1 MPKVLDLPE
10 VHVGRCKFPR
20 QFRQITT
27 FNTGELIPLMVDCNI
42 TPGDV
47 VKIPFKA
54 LLRMQTPLYPVM
66 DDLVLDVTA
75 WFVPDRITWKHFVN
89 FWGENDETFWE
100 QPTTYEIPQ
109 IESPTGGWDEGS
121 LADYFGIPTKV
132 AGLSVSQ
139 MPFRAYCKVW
149 NDYFRDENLKEP
161 IFFNDDETTL
171 TGKNYDAATYDYTT
185 DTQLGAKPMKVAKR
199 ADYFTKALPE
209 PQKISDIMIPLGESA
224 PVMGNGNS
232 LGLTDGTN
240 NVGLNADISPS
251 RIKANGYAY
260 DVPVGTTGANTNPPT
275 TIAALGVTTD
285 AGASGLIADLSNAA
299 GISVNVLR
307 TCVALQRYAETIAR
321 SGSRYIEL
329 LAGLFGVKSSDARL
343 QRAEYLGGRS
353 YPISISQVVANTAA
367 SGQTMGN
374 VGGMS
379 QTIIKDYL
387 CTKGFEEHGT
397 LLVCGCVRIKRHTYQ
412 NGLHRMFTRKAR
424 EEFYN
429 RAFDHLGESKVRND
443 ELYAQGASVVDP
455 TTGKTVDEL
464 PFGYQPAYEDMR
476 LGRHIV
482 TGEMRSNATAPLDA
496 YHYADDYN
504 QLPVLSSDWIDED
517 LTNVDRTLSVTS
529 SAANQLFGDFVFD
542 TEYTRGMSM
551 YGTPGFMDHM

>member
-27 FNTGELIPLMVDCNI
+27 FNCGDLIPLMVDCNI

-47 VKIPFKA
+47 VKIPIKA
-54 LLRMQTPLYPVM
+54 LLRMQTPLYPVL
-66 DDLVLDVTA
+66 DDLVMDITA
-75 WFVPDRITWKHFVN
+75 WFVPDRITWRHFVN
-89 FWGENDETFWE
+89 FWGENDTTFWE
-100 QPTTYEIPQ
+100 EPTQYEIPQ
-109 IESPTGGWDEGS
+109 IESPSGGWAEGS

-132 AGLSVSQ
+132 SGLSVSH
-139 MPFRAYCKVW
+139 MPFRAYCKIW

-161 IFFNDDETTL
+161 IFFNEDETTL
-171 TGKNYDAATYDYTT
+171 TGKNIDANYDYTT
-185 DTQLGAKPMKVAKR
+185 YTQLGAAPAKVAKR
-199 ADYFTKALPE
+199 SDYFTKSLPE
-209 PQKISDIMIPLGESA
+209 PQKMSDIMIPLGETA
-224 PVMGNGNS
+224 PVVGNGMTI
-232 LGLTDGTN
+232 GLTDGTN
-240 NVGLNADISPS
+240 NAGLYFGGSTNSALAKSTS
-251 RIKANGYAY
+251 YGQ
-260 DVPVGTTGANTNPPT
+260 PVGGTDTTSS
-275 TIAALGVTTD
+275 IALARTGLTTD
-285 AGASGLIADLSNAA
+285 PDNSGLVADLSSAT
-299 GISVNVLR
+299 GISVNILR

-343 QRAEYLGGRS
+343 QRAEYLGGKS
-353 YPISISQVVANTAA
+353 FPISMSQVVANTAA
-367 SGQTMGN
+367 TNQKMGN

-379 QTIIKDYL
+379 QTIINDYL

-397 LLVCGCVRIKRHTYQ
+397 LMVLGCVRIKRHTYQ
-412 NGLHRMFTRKAR
+412 TGLHRMFTRKAR

-429 RAFDHLGESKVRND
+429 RAFDHLGESNVRND
-443 ELYAQGASVVDP
+443 ELYAQGSNVVDP
-455 TTGKTVDEL
+455 TTNKPTDEL

-482 TGEMRSNATAPLDA
+482 TGEMRSNSNASLDA
-496 YHYADDYN
+496 WHYADDYN
-504 QLPVLSSDWIDED
+504 QLPTLSSEWIDED
-517 LTNVDRTLSVTS
+517 KTNVDRTLSVTS
-529 SAANQLFGDFVFD
+529 SSANQLFGDFIFD

>member
-27 FNTGELIPLMVDCNI
+27 FNSSELIPLMVDCNI

-47 VKIPFKA
+47 VKIPIKA

-66 DDLVLDVTA
+66 DDLVFDVTA

-89 FWGENDETFWE
+89 FWGENDTTFWE

-109 IESPTGGWDEGS
+109 IESPTTTGWAEGS

-171 TGKNYDAATYDYTT
+171 TGINYVAATYDYTT
-185 DTQLGAKPMKVAKR
+185 DTQLGAKPVKVAKR
-199 ADYFTKALPE
+199 ADYFTKALPD
-209 PQKISDIMIPLGESA
+209 PQKMSDIMVPLGENA
-224 PVMGNGNS
+224 PVIGDQAWYTSSQVNSGLVDKHISIWNSTNGS
-232 LGLTDGTN
+232 IITGVATGEGT
-240 NVGLNADISPS
+240 GTP
-251 RIKANGYAY
+251 ANG
-260 DVPVGTTGANTNPPT
+260 G
-275 TIAALGVTTD
+275 IALT
-285 AGASGLIADLSNAA
+285 ADLSNAA
-299 GISVNVLR
+299 GISVNTLR

-321 SGSRYIEL
+321 SGSRYIEI
-329 LAGLFGVKSSDARL
+329 LAGLFGTKSSDARL
-343 QRAEYLGGRS
+343 QRAEFLGGQS
-353 YPISISQVVANTAA
+353 YPISMAQVIANTAA
-367 SGQTMGN
+367 TGQKMGN

-379 QTIIKDYL
+379 QTIIDDYL

-397 LLVCGCVRIKRHTYQ
+397 LLVLGCVRIKTHTYQ
-412 NGLHRMFTRKAR
+412 QGLHRMFTRKAR

-429 RAFDHLGESKVRND
+429 RAFDHLGETKVRND
-443 ELYAQGASVVDP
+443 EIYAQGASVVDP
-455 TTGKTVDEL
+455 VSGKAMDEL

-482 TGEMRSNATAPLDA
+482 TGEMRSNATTPLDS
-496 YHYADDYN
+496 YHYADDYS
-504 QLPVLSSDWIDED
+504 QLPTLSSDWIDED
-517 LTNVDRTLSVTS
+517 MTNVDRTLTIQSNVS
-529 SAANQLFGDFVFD
+529 NQLFGDFVFNC
-542 TEYTRGMSM
+542 EYTRGMSM

>member
-47 VKIPFKA
+47 VKIPIKA

-89 FWGENDETFWE
+89 FWGENDTTFWE

-109 IESPTGGWDEGS
+109 IESPTGGWDQGS

-132 AGLSVSQ
+132 SGLSVSQ

-171 TGKNYDAATYDYTT
+171 TGKNYDAQTYDYTT

-199 ADYFTKALPE
+199 ADYFTKSLPE
-209 PQKISDIMIPLGESA
+209 PQKMSDIMVPLGESA
-224 PVMGNGNS
+224 PIVGDGKIVGDKDVMPWSTVDTSMDGYQI
-232 LGLTDGTN
+232 GLR
-240 NVGLNADISPS
+240 SPS
-251 RIKANGYAY
+251 SNALSVFVRNPNPHFLGADQSIGMKV
-260 DVPVGTTGANTNPPT
+260 DTTN
-275 TIAALGVTTD
+275 L
-285 AGASGLIADLSNAA
+285 SADLSSAA

-307 TCVALQRYAETIAR
+307 TCVALQRYAETLAR

-329 LAGLFGVKSSDARL
+329 LSGLFGVKSSDARL

-353 YPISISQVVANTAA
+353 FPISMSQVVANTAA

-379 QTIIKDYL
+379 QTIINDYL

-429 RAFDHLGESKVRND
+429 RAFDHLGETKVRND

-455 TTGKTVDEL
+455 TTNKPVDEL

-496 YHYADDYN
+496 YHYADDYSE
-504 QLPVLSSDWIDED
+504 LPVLSSDWIDED
-517 LTNVDRTLSVTS
+517 STNVDRTLSVTS
-529 SAANQLFGDFVFD
+529 QVANQLFGDFVFD